1 MRDPAVRPSGLAQIA
16 DVAAPSAQAERV
28 KAFFSQLGYRAYW
41 TLAEKKYAGC
51 ALLVKR
57 TCVQPALRFNL
68 DEEGQGTPPE
78 QHDKEGRVILASFGT
93 FDFLGTY
100 VPNQGSSE
108 ESFARRRGWDAKA
121 RSRGGVGR
129 GGGGGGGGRPVQG
142 RGADSCGFLT
152 AD

>member
-1 MRDPAVRPSGLAQIA
+1 MRGPAVRPSGLAQVA

-57 TCVQPALRFNL
+57 SCVQPSLRFNL

-108 ESFARRRGWDAKA
+108 ESFARRRGWDAKV
-121 RSRGGVGR
+121 R
-129 GGGGGGGGRPVQG
+129 
-142 RGADSCGFLT
+142 
-152 AD
+152 